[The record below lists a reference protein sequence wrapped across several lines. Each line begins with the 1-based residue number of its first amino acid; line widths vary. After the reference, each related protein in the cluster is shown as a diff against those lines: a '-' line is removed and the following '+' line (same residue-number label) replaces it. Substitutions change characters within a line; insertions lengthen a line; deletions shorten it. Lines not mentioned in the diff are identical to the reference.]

1 VPEWYKKLKPGVFD
15 GFTEDFHKDKARTI
29 KACPAI
35 VEYMN
40 EGYVIPAWTDIHFLK
55 TNGELHVKHAMK
67 NHLHGIDDIFGT
79 HSKEQI
85 KGAPMENIP
94 GGGAMKLNNVWFMK
108 TPKNYSIRIT
118 EMFYD
123 FHKGIRILPGVV
135 RSDFAPMVNF
145 PIEVDIIPDEVVK
158 IKAGTPLIHVVPF
171 NRNDVLD
178 YEVRKGSKD
187 DWDYVQSYRQRL
199 TSHFQNGYRTIA
211 KEEE

>member
-1 VPEWYKKLKPGVFD
+1 MKPGVFD
-15 GFTEDFHKDKARTI
+15 GFTEDLQKEKARTI

-40 EGYVIPAWTDIHFLK
+40 EGFVIPAWTDMHFLH
-55 TNGELHVKHAMK
+55 TNGELHVRHAMK
-67 NHLHGIDDIFGT
+67 NHLQGIDAAFGT

-85 KGAPMENIP
+85 GEAPMANIP
-94 GGGAMKLNNVWFMK
+94 GGGAIKINNVWFMR

-145 PIEVDIIPDEVVK
+145 PIEVDIVPDEVVK
-158 IKAGTPLIHVVPF
+158 IAAGTPLIHVVPF

-178 YEVRKGSKD
+178 LEVRQATKKD
-187 DWDYVQSYRQRL
+187 YDYVQSYRQRL

-211 KEEE
+211 KQEEE